1 MTSTVGRSGLVRTRP
16 TGARRIVRRHPIEE
30 IAIVASLPRSISAL
44 ALAGAL
50 VACGPRIPDTL
61 KIGVAEPLSG
71 PSAARGQDVVNG
83 AKLAAADIN
92 ASGYKIAGKPVR
104 IEIVAMDD
112 KADKEE
118 AKKVAE
124 ALIQQGVTAVI
135 GHLSSD
141 ITEAVIPI
149 YAKANIPQM
158 FTSTAVE
165 LTALGQGN
173 AFRLIGNDALQA
185 RAIASYTGDT
195 LRAKKVAILYEKT
208 AFGTPLAEGIT
219 AGLVERGKKVE
230 LSESVDTKTV
240 NFAAYIAKL
249 KAARPDVFVVVIRD
263 NQLLPLFDQMF
274 AAGLGDIT
282 VVASHVAKTEKML
295 AAPAN
300 VKTLYVTSSS
310 ADVSEFRGGR
320 QFLEKFRAAYK
331 SEPVWAAH
339 YAYDAVYVLS
349 ETARRIDSVDPDAL
363 RAKLKTID
371 AIAPVTVTMRFNAAG
386 EQRYGAISVYQKVN
400 AKWEPVMRSDRW

>member
-1 MTSTVGRSGLVRTRP
+1 M
-16 TGARRIVRRHPIEE
+16 
-30 IAIVASLPRSISAL
+30 
-44 ALAGAL
+44 
-50 VACGPRIPDTL
+50 

-83 AKLAAADIN
+83 ARLAAADLN
-92 ASGYKIAGKPVR
+92 AAGYKIAGKPVK

-124 ALIQQGVTAVI
+124 ALVQQGVAAVI

-141 ITEAVIPI
+141 ITEVAIPI
-149 YAKANIPQM
+149 YAKANVPQM

-173 AFRLIGNDALQA
+173 TFRLIGNDGLQA
-185 RAIASYTGDT
+185 RAIASFAGET

-208 AFGTPLAEGIT
+208 AFGTPLAEGIA
-219 AGLVERGKKVE
+219 AGLTQRGKKVE
-230 LSESVDTKTV
+230 LSESVDTKTLD
-240 NFAAYIAKL
+240 FADFIRKL
-249 KAARPDVFVVVIRD
+249 KAARPDVFVAVIRD
-263 NQLLPLFDQMF
+263 NQLLPLFDQML

-282 VVASHVAKTEKML
+282 VLASHVAKTEKVL
-295 AAPAN
+295 SAPPN

-331 SEPVWAAH
+331 SDPVWAAH
-339 YAYDAVYVLS
+339 YAYDAVYVLA
-349 ETARRIDSVDPDAL
+349 ETMRRLDSVDPSAL
-363 RAKLKTID
+363 RARLKTID
-371 AIAPVTVTMRFNAAG
+371 AIAPVTVTMRFDASG

-400 AKWEPVMRSDRW
+400 SKWEPVMRSDRW

>member
-1 MTSTVGRSGLVRTRP
+1 
-16 TGARRIVRRHPIEE
+16 
-30 IAIVASLPRSISAL
+30 LPNRSIPWL
-44 ALAGAL
+44 AVSIACAFT
-50 VACGPRIPDTL
+50 ACGPRIPDTV

-71 PSAARGQDVVNG
+71 PSAARGQDIVNG

-92 ASGYKIAGKPVR
+92 ASNYKIAGKPVR

-112 KADKEE
+112 KANKDE

-124 ALIQQGVTAVI
+124 AMIEQGVTAVI

-149 YAKANIPQM
+149 YAKANIPEL

-185 RAIASYTGDT
+185 RAMASFAGET
-195 LRAKKVAILYEKT
+195 LRAKKFAILYEKT

-219 AGLVERGKKVE
+219 ASLAEHGKTVE
-230 LSESVDTKTV
+230 LSESVDTKTLD
-240 NFAAYIAKL
+240 FTDFIRKL
-249 KAARPDVFVVVIRD
+249 KAVRPDVFMAVIRD
-263 NQLLPLFDQMF
+263 NQLLPLFDQMQ
-274 AAGLGDIT
+274 AAGLGEIP
-282 VVASHVAKTEKML
+282 VVSSHVAKTEKVM
-295 AAPAN
+295 AAPPS

-310 ADVSEFRGGR
+310 ADVAEFRGGR
-320 QFLEKFRAAYK
+320 QFLDKFRAAYK
-331 SEPVWAAH
+331 SDPVWAAH
-339 YAYDAVYVLS
+339 YAYDAVYVLAG
-349 ETARRIDSVDPDAL
+349 TMQRIDSTDPSTL

-371 AIAPVTVTMRFNAAG
+371 AIAPVSVTMRFDAAG

-400 AKWEPVMRSDRW
+400 SKWEALVRSDRW

>member
-1 MTSTVGRSGLVRTRP
+1 LSS
-16 TGARRIVRRHPIEE
+16 
-30 IAIVASLPRSISAL
+30 RSIACLAVSIACAL
-44 ALAGAL
+44 T
-50 VACGPRIPDTL
+50 ACGPKIPDVV

-71 PSAARGQDVVNG
+71 PSAARGQDIVNG
-83 AKLAAADIN
+83 AKLAAADLN
-92 ASGYKIAGKPVR
+92 ASNYKIAGKPVR

-112 KADKEE
+112 KANKDE

-124 ALIQQGVTAVI
+124 AMIEQGVTAVI

-149 YAKANIPQM
+149 YAKANIPEL

-173 AFRLIGNDALQA
+173 AFRLIGNDGLQA
-185 RAIASYTGDT
+185 RAMASFAGET
-195 LRAKKVAILYEKT
+195 LRAKKIALLYEKT

-219 AGLVERGKKVE
+219 AGLAERGKKVE
-230 LSESVDTKTV
+230 LSESVDTKTLD
-240 NFAAYIAKL
+240 FADFIRKL
-249 KAARPDVFVVVIRD
+249 KAARPDVFMVVIRD
-263 NQLLPLFDQMF
+263 NQLLPLFDQMQ
-274 AAGLGDIT
+274 AAGLGDIP
-282 VVASHVAKTEKML
+282 VVSSHVAKTEKVL
-295 AAPAN
+295 AAPPS

-320 QFLEKFRAAYK
+320 QFLDKFRAAYK

-339 YAYDAVYVLS
+339 YAYDAVYVLA
-349 ETARRIDSVDPDAL
+349 ETMRRIDSTDPSAL
-363 RAKLKTID
+363 RARLKTID
-371 AIAPVTVTMRFNAAG
+371 AIAPVSVTMRFDAAG

-400 AKWEPVMRSDRW
+400 SKWEPLVRSDRW

>member
-1 MTSTVGRSGLVRTRP
+1 MSWLAVS
-16 TGARRIVRRHPIEE
+16 
-30 IAIVASLPRSISAL
+30 VASAL
-44 ALAGAL
+44 A
-50 VACGPRIPDTL
+50 ACGPNIPDTV

-71 PSAARGQDVVNG
+71 PSAARGQDLVNG
-83 AKLAAADIN
+83 ARLAAIDLN

-124 ALIQQGVTAVI
+124 ALIEQKVTAVI

-149 YAKANIPQM
+149 YAKANVPQM

-173 AFRLIGNDALQA
+173 TFRLIGNDGLQA
-185 RAIASYTGDT
+185 RAIASYAGET

-219 AGLVERGKKVE
+219 AGLVERGRKVE
-230 LSESVDTKTV
+230 LSESVDTKRV
-240 NFAAYIAKL
+240 DFADFIRKL
-249 KAARPDVFVVVIRD
+249 KAARPDVFVAVIRD
-263 NQLLPLFDQMF
+263 NQLLPLFDQML
-274 AAGLGDIT
+274 AAGMGEMPVL
-282 VVASHVAKTEKML
+282 ASHVAKTEKVL
-295 AAPAN
+295 AAPPSI
-300 VKTLYVTSSS
+300 KTLYVTSSS

-331 SEPVWAAH
+331 SDPVWAAH
-339 YAYDAVYVLS
+339 YAYDAVYVLT
-349 ETARRIDSVDPDAL
+349 ETMRRLDSVDPTAL
-363 RAKLKTID
+363 RARLKTID

-400 AKWEPVMRSDRW
+400 SKWEPLVRSDRW

>member
-1 MTSTVGRSGLVRTRP
+1 MS
-16 TGARRIVRRHPIEE
+16 
-30 IAIVASLPRSISAL
+30 VASAL
-44 ALAGAL
+44 A
-50 VACGPRIPDTL
+50 ACGPNIPDTV

-71 PSAARGQDVVNG
+71 PSAARGQDLVNG
-83 AKLAAADIN
+83 ARLAAIDLN

-124 ALIQQGVTAVI
+124 ALIEQKVTAVI

-149 YAKANIPQM
+149 YAKANVPQM

-173 AFRLIGNDALQA
+173 TFRLIGNDGLQA
-185 RAIASYTGDT
+185 RAIASYAGET

-219 AGLVERGKKVE
+219 AGLVERGRKVE
-230 LSESVDTKTV
+230 LSESVDTKRV
-240 NFAAYIAKL
+240 DFADFIRKL
-249 KAARPDVFVVVIRD
+249 KAARPDVFVAVIRD
-263 NQLLPLFDQMF
+263 NQLLPLFDQML
-274 AAGLGDIT
+274 AAGMGEMPVL
-282 VVASHVAKTEKML
+282 ASHVAKTEKVL
-295 AAPAN
+295 AAPPSI
-300 VKTLYVTSSS
+300 KTLYVTSSS

-331 SEPVWAAH
+331 SDPVWAAH
-339 YAYDAVYVLS
+339 YAYDAVYVLT
-349 ETARRIDSVDPDAL
+349 ETMRRLDSVDPTAL
-363 RAKLKTID
+363 RARLKTID

-400 AKWEPVMRSDRW
+400 SKWEPLVRSDRW

>member
-1 MTSTVGRSGLVRTRP
+1 
-16 TGARRIVRRHPIEE
+16 VRRHPIEE

-44 ALAGAL
+44 ALALSLAGAL

-92 ASGYKIAGKPVR
+92 
-104 IEIVAMDD
+104 
-112 KADKEE
+112 E

-124 ALIQQGVTAVI
+124 ALIQQGVIAVI

-320 QFLEKFRAAYK
+320 QFLEKFRAVGTGLGGALRLRRGLR
-331 SEPVWAAH
+331 PVRDRATYRFGRPRCAAGQAEDH
-339 YAYDAVYVLS
+339 RRDRAGDRHHALQRRRRATLRRDQRLPEGQREVGAGDAVGPLVNRAADL
-349 ETARRIDSVDPDAL
+349 AWRIAADRRSP
-363 RAKLKTID
+363 
-371 AIAPVTVTMRFNAAG
+371 P
-386 EQRYGAISVYQKVN
+386 
-400 AKWEPVMRSDRW
+400 